1 MKVGDKP
8 RFISYLF
15 VFSEEARGFFTNNI
29 GLVELA

>member
-15 VFSEEARGFFTNNI
+15 VFSGVFKDFHYKYLI
-29 GLVELA
+29 LVELA